1 MPHSWLPFVGQIFV
15 NCYILNIHF
24 IVVQR
29 YYNIFPNFG
38 FIQAYRRVF
47 PTFGFGFGGAP
58 IPFWLLH
65 IGHRLPPAFSIS
77 TEIRTKHEYKYKK
90 GTTHLNYFPVSKNFK
105 CEVSSFL
112 INRPIFLPCCN
123 VKDCVRPH
131 SDSTTAGL
139 TKASLF
145 MRKKTFRNIFLFWK
159 LNPAARVVGVIDEI
173 FYGLQVTWIF
183 PCILLIF
190 AILPIFP
197 CILLI
202 FAIQSIQAPE

>member
-15 NCYILNIHF
+15 NCYILNFHF

-29 YYNIFPNFG
+29 YYNTFLNFG

-47 PTFGFGFGGAP
+47 PTFGFGLGGAP

-90 GTTHLNYFPVSKNFK
+90 GTTNLNYFPVSKNFK

-112 INRPIFLPCCN
+112 INRSIFLPCCN

-145 MRKKTFRNIFLFWK
+145 IAQKNFQKYFFILKVELSGSCRWSNWWNVLWLSGDMN
-159 LNPAARVVGVIDEI
+159 
-173 FYGLQVTWIF
+173 F
-183 PCILLIF
+183 PLIF
-190 AILPIFP
+190 AHICYFAYFP
-197 CILLI
+197 LHFSNICY
-202 FAIQSIQAPE
+202 